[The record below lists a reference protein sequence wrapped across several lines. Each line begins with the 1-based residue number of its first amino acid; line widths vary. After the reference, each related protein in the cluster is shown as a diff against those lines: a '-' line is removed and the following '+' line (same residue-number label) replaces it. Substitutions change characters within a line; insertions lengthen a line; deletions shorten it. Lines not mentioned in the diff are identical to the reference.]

1 MIMSDY
7 IKEFS
12 LEGLWKNKTLSWRN
26 IRQDVNIVVGING
39 SGKTT
44 LLNAIYE
51 YYCTKN
57 KPRLYVKASGNSID
71 VPMTFITSFD
81 VPVDSKKKNNSPLLN
96 RLLSVVR
103 QDFERMTFFDYR
115 MIPINYP
122 SETKR
127 VNKRIEMFFALVNSF
142 YMETGKSID
151 IDRDTNALVFRTK
164 NNAVLQLSDLSAGEK
179 QLLYILLTVFLMDEK
194 PAILLLD
201 EPELSLHITWQ
212 EKLLASLHK
221 LNPQC
226 QIIAATH
233 SPSMFVDGW
242 RDHLVFVEDLIK

>member
-212 EKLLASLHK
+212 EKLLVSLHK

-242 RDHLVFVEDLIK
+242 RDHLVFVEELIK

>member
-1 MIMSDY
+1 MSDY

-96 RLLSVVR
+96 RLLSVVM
-103 QDFERMTFFDYR
+103 QNLERMSFFNYR

-127 VNKRIEMFFALVNSF
+127 VNKRIEMFFALINSF
-142 YMETGKSID
+142 YVETGKLID

-212 EKLLASLHK
+212 EKLLTSLHK

-242 RDHLVFVEDLIK
+242 RDHLVFVEELIK